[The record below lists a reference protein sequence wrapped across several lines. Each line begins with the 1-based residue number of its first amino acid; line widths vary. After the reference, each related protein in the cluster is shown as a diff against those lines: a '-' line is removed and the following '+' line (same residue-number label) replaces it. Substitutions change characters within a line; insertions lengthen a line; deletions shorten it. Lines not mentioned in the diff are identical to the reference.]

1 MSSSIDVAKKAGVSQ
16 ATVSRVLNN
25 PQSVKPETRMKV
37 LQAMEQLQY
46 VPNLIARSLVTNTT
60 RTIALISGSLQNGF
74 FAETT
79 DSIVQFA
86 KHKGYKTLVYFED
99 ENKVPDLF
107 DLIMSSK
114 VDGVLLS
121 LIKLDDPLVEQL
133 ERVKVPCVFFNRRSK
148 SGGHYVVL
156 DNPSAVAEVTRH
168 LIGLGHRKIAYLS
181 GKTDFSTFQER
192 SVGFKQVMLEHGLEM
207 KPEWTSFIDTTTE
220 EIERTVFTMLNR
232 PELPTAIICA
242 TDAIALICMDII
254 LMMGLRIPQ
263 DISLAGIDNTRMASH
278 RAVQLTT
285 VGHQKF
291 AMGRIAA
298 ESLFELIEKG
308 DSERSAIQITL
319 RPELIVRKTTG
330 PVNSSGS

>member
-1 MSSSIDVAKKAGVSQ
+1 MISSIDVAKKAGVSQ

-37 LQAMEQLQY
+37 QQAMEQLQY

-99 ENKVPDLF
+99 ENKIPDLF

-133 ERVKVPCVFFNRRSK
+133 ERVKVPCVFF
-148 SGGHYVVL
+148 
-156 DNPSAVAEVTRH
+156 
-168 LIGLGHRKIAYLS
+168 
-181 GKTDFSTFQER
+181 
-192 SVGFKQVMLEHGLEM
+192 
-207 KPEWTSFIDTTTE
+207 
-220 EIERTVFTMLNR
+220 
-232 PELPTAIICA
+232 
-242 TDAIALICMDII
+242 
-254 LMMGLRIPQ
+254 
-263 DISLAGIDNTRMASH
+263 
-278 RAVQLTT
+278 
-285 VGHQKF
+285 
-291 AMGRIAA
+291 
-298 ESLFELIEKG
+298 
-308 DSERSAIQITL
+308 
-319 RPELIVRKTTG
+319 
-330 PVNSSGS
+330 